1 MYQAMLI
8 AHVLGA
14 TIWVGG
20 HLVLCLA
27 ILPSALHT
35 RDIRLLVAFES
46 LYERVGLPALLI
58 QVLTGFHLAATA
70 APDPAMW
77 IGFGNVVNQT
87 ITLKLILLTLTL
99 AVGLHARFRLVPT
112 LTPERLPAFAVHVVL
127 ITLLAV
133 AFAVVGVSFR
143 TGGLFG

>member
-1 MYQAMLI
+1 MYQVMVTI
-8 AHVLGA
+8 HVLGA
-14 TIWVGG
+14 AIWVGG
-20 HLVLCLA
+20 HLVLALA

-35 RDIRLLVAFES
+35 RDLRLLVAFES
-46 LYERVGLPALLI
+46 LYEKVGLPALLV
-58 QVLTGFHLAATA
+58 QVLTGFHLIATA

-77 IGFGNVVNQT
+77 FGFGNVVSQT
-87 ITLKLILLTLTL
+87 ISLKFILLALTL
-99 AVGLHARFRLVPT
+99 AVGLHARFRIVPN

-133 AFAVVGVSFR
+133 GFAVVGVSYR